1 VNGKGWEHAVAD
13 DIRLKKGAAYQVVDG
28 QIVTVSPT
36 GEKVYLLHPAALPLW
51 RQLEKGVDSSS
62 LGQEEIS
69 FVAYLAAKGLL
80 ETSMKSETPATH
92 PWVLCEEDVEVLA
105 ALCASAFHGSK
116 PKQGKCRVFGSCKF
130 PFE

>member
-1 VNGKGWEHAVAD
+1 MKEKGWERAVAD
-13 DIRLKKGAAYQVVDG
+13 DIKLKKGAAYQVVDG

-51 RQLEKGVDSSS
+51 ERLEKGVDSAK
-62 LGQEEIS
+62 LGKQEVS
-69 FVAYLAAKGLL
+69 FVAYLAARGLL
-80 ETSMKSETPATH
+80 ETSMKFDAPATH
-92 PWVLCEEDVEVLA
+92 PWVLCEEEVEVMA
-105 ALCASAFHGSK
+105 ALCDSTFHGSK